1 MQHDAVLDVSMLST
15 AEPGRN
21 GPTPPKQF
29 GCIFEMHG
37 KYYDCR
43 LDLSETGPLSPG
55 QRAMV
60 PVAFLHP
67 EDVLPY
73 LSEGAVCSLRE
84 AHTIASVRVAR
95 IVSASRLANTFR
107 SHTDETDHRD

>member
-1 MQHDAVLDVSMLST
+1 MMHDAVLDISMLNT
-15 AEPGRN
+15 AEGGRK

-43 LDLSETGPLSPG
+43 LDLSEVGPLSPG
-55 QRAMV
+55 QRATV

-67 EDVLPY
+67 KDVLPY
-73 LSEGAVCSLRE
+73 LSKGDVCSLRE
-84 AHTIASVRVAR
+84 ARTIASVRISR
-95 IVSASRLANTFR
+95 IVAVPKLASIRR
-107 SHTDETDHRD
+107 